1 MALRASF
8 TLVAALYIAPRNVQL
23 LCHFPLG
30 KGLSAVETVAQGEDG
45 LLPFWEELDKA
56 IHLLA
61 LQAQVH
67 IVQNVDVVGEHVA
80 PCDAVAVLVS
90 VDGVAEIEVMGRL
103 LPAAKMHEDF
113 ILNTPAGISGEL
125 GPLAVIKGG
134 HRLDEPD
141 GADGDQ
147 IFLIPI
153 AGVVFL

>member
-1 MALRASF
+1 M
-8 TLVAALYIAPRNVQL
+8 
-23 LCHFPLG
+23 G
-30 KGLSAVETVAQGEDG
+30 KGLGAVETVAQGEDG
-45 LLPFWEELDKA
+45 LFPFWEKLDEA

-61 LQAQVH
+61 LQAQIH
-67 IVQNVDVVGEHVA
+67 IVQNVDVIREYVA

-90 VDGVAEIEVMGRL
+90 VDGVAEIEVMGGL
-103 LPAAKMHEDF
+103 FPAAKMHEDL

-141 GADGDQ
+141 GSDRDQ
-147 IFLIPI
+147 VFLIPI

>member
-1 MALRASF
+1 M
-8 TLVAALYIAPRNVQL
+8 AALYVAPRNIQL

-45 LLPFWEELDKA
+45 LLPFWEEFDEA

-103 LPAAKMHEDF
+103 LPAAKMHEDLIRYTRLTDF
-113 ILNTPAGISGEL
+113 LHCQGSSHF
-125 GPLAVIKGG
+125 
-134 HRLDEPD
+134 HRRSCRDRAAQVNHNLPRHRS
-141 GADGDQ
+141 
-147 IFLIPI
+147 
-153 AGVVFL
+153 

>member
-1 MALRASF
+1 MPGGLLALRASF
-8 TLVAALYIAPRNVQL
+8 TLMAALYIAPRNVQL

-45 LLPFWEELDKA
+45 LLPFGEEFDEA

-103 LPAAKMHEDF
+103 LPAAKMHEDL
-113 ILNTPAGISGEL
+113 IHYPCIVAYLL
-125 GPLAVIKGG
+125 PLFSTFCSLLEGFSNSNSSS
-134 HRLDEPD
+134 EPKRT
-141 GADGDQ
+141 
-147 IFLIPI
+147 I
-153 AGVVFL
+153 